1 MKFIEII
8 FENSGLK
15 QGKLYQAA
23 QKAYVK
29 PDTGITINHQGAYN
43 VIKDCAMIT
52 LRYLP
57 HFIFGSYT
65 HPFASLK
72 GKFKK
77 PDIEEFVK
85 KCRDDYALNQLLI
98 VIKEKYESQNPKSV
112 KVTVAN
118 NLLNTSFNEMD
129 DPYGL
134 YGVEEVDDVKNTNDD
149 LNDVDL
155 LCMAF
160 SVE

>member
-1 MKFIEII
+1 MRFVEII

-15 QGKLYQAA
+15 QAKLFQAA
-23 QKAYVK
+23 QKAYAK

-43 VIKDCAMIT
+43 VIRDCAMIT

-57 HFIFGSYT
+57 HFIFGSYA
-65 HPFASLK
+65 HPFSSLK

-98 VIKEKYESQNPKSV
+98 VIKEKYNSQNS
-112 KVTVAN
+112 TVQTIVVSN
-118 NLLNTSFNEMD
+118 DLLKNASGDMD

-134 YGVEEVDDVKNTNDD
+134 YGVEEISETPSTE
-149 LNDVDL
+149 LTDVDL
-155 LCMAF
+155 LCQAF